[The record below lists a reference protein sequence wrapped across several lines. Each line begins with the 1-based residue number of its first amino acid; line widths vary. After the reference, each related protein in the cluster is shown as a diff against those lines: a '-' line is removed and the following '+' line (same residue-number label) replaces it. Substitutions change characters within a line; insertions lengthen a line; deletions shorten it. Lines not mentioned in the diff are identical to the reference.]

1 MTTTMSTQ
9 VPTGPD
15 AAGFDPVTAPRRTAS
30 RGPGRTVRHVGA
42 LAWRSLLKTYR
53 TPEALIDV
61 TIQPIIFLL
70 LFVYVF
76 GGAVSGSQHAYLQ
89 LVVPG
94 ILVQSLLF
102 GSIAIGVNLNT
113 DIEKGVFDRFRSLPI
128 ARFAPLAGGVLADL
142 LRYVILSVF
151 LFGTATIMGFR
162 IETNWLW
169 AIGAIL
175 FGIAFALCL
184 SWVGV
189 WVGMKAR
196 SAGAVQGIA
205 FLVMFPLTFG
215 SNAYVPT
222 DTLPGWLQAF
232 VKVNPTSHLVDA
244 IRGIMV
250 GGPILSDTLICLA
263 WMAGLLIVFVPLATR
278 AYKRRV

>member
-1 MTTTMSTQ
+1 MTATLTAPDAIALGQ
-9 VPTGPD
+9 RPTG
-15 AAGFDPVTAPRRTAS
+15 RK
-30 RGPGRTVRHVGA
+30 PGRTFRHVGA

-76 GGAVSGSQHAYLQ
+76 GGAVSGNQHDYLQ
-89 LVVPG
+89 YVVPG

-128 ARFAPLAGGVLADL
+128 ARFAPLAGAVLADL
-142 LRYVILSVF
+142 LRYVILTVF
-151 LFGTATIMGFR
+151 LIGTASIMGFR
-162 IETNWLW
+162 VGNPLF
-169 AIGAIL
+169 ALGGVL
-175 FGIAFALCL
+175 FGIAFALSL

-189 WVGMKAR
+189 WIGMKAR
-196 SAGAVQGIA
+196 SSGAVQGIA

-215 SNAYVPT
+215 SNAYVPA
-222 DTLPGWLQAF
+222 DSLPGWLQAF
-232 VKVNPTSHLVDA
+232 VKVNPISHLVEA
-244 IRGIMV
+244 IRGLTV
-250 GGPILSDTLICLA
+250 SGPILQPVLISLA
-263 WMAGLLIVFVPLATR
+263 WMAGLLVVFVPLATR

>member
-1 MTTTMSTQ
+1 MTSTLTA
-9 VPTGPD
+9 PTGRVPD
-15 AAGFDPVTAPRRTAS
+15 ALPIGQRPTGR
-30 RGPGRTVRHVGA
+30 RGPGRVFRHVGA

-76 GGAVSGSQHAYLQ
+76 GGAISGNQHDYLQ
-89 LVVPG
+89 YVVPG

-128 ARFAPLAGGVLADL
+128 ARFAPLAGAVLADL
-142 LRYVILSVF
+142 LRYLILSVF
-151 LFGTATIMGFR
+151 LVGTASIMGFR
-162 IETNWLW
+162 IGTNPL
-169 AIGAIL
+169 AALGGLA
-175 FGIAFALCL
+175 FGIAFALSL

-189 WVGMKAR
+189 WIGMKAR
-196 SAGAVQGIA
+196 SSGAVQGIA

-222 DTLPGWLQAF
+222 ASLPGWLQAF
-232 VKVNPTSHLVDA
+232 VKVNPASHLVEA
-244 IRGIMV
+244 IRGLTV
-250 GGPILSDTLICLA
+250 GGPVLQPVLISLA
-263 WMAGLLIVFVPLATR
+263 WMAGLIVVFVPLATR
-278 AYKRRV
+278 AYRRRV

>member
-1 MTTTMSTQ
+1 MTTA
-9 VPTGPD
+9 VLDPT
-15 AAGFDPVTAPRRTAS
+15 AVRQTSPRAL
-30 RGPGRTVRHVGA
+30 RGVRHIGA

-102 GSIAIGVNLNT
+102 GSIAIGVNLNS

-128 ARFAPLAGGVLADL
+128 ARFAPLAGGVLADV

-162 IETNWLW
+162 VGTNWFW
-169 AIGAIL
+169 ALGGIA
-175 FGIAFALCL
+175 FGIAFALSL

-189 WVGMKAR
+189 WIGMKAR
-196 SAGAVQGIA
+196 SSGAVQGIA

-250 GGPILSDTLICLA
+250 GGPILTDVLISLA
-263 WMAGLLIVFVPLATR
+263 WMAGLLVVFVPLATR

>member
-1 MTTTMSTQ
+1 MTSTLTA
-9 VPTGPD
+9 PSATAPD
-15 AAGFDPVTAPRRTAS
+15 ALPIGQRPAGRRT
-30 RGPGRTVRHVGA
+30 PGRVFRHVGA

-76 GGAVSGSQHAYLQ
+76 GGAVSGNQHAYLQ
-89 LVVPG
+89 YVVPG

-128 ARFAPLAGGVLADL
+128 ARFAPLAGAVLADL
-142 LRYVILSVF
+142 LRYLILTVF
-151 LFGTATIMGFR
+151 LVGTAYIMGFR
-162 IETNWLW
+162 IGTNPLY
-169 AIGAIL
+169 AIGGIG
-175 FGIAFALCL
+175 FGIAFALSL

-189 WVGMKAR
+189 WIGMKAR
-196 SAGAVQGIA
+196 SSGAVQGIA

-222 DTLPGWLQAF
+222 DSLPGWLQAF
-232 VKVNPTSHLVDA
+232 VKVNPASHLVEA
-244 IRGIMV
+244 IRGLTV
-250 GGPILSDTLICLA
+250 GGPILQPVLITLA
-263 WMAGLLIVFVPLATR
+263 WMAGLLVVFVPLATR

>member
-1 MTTTMSTQ
+1 MTTTLSPA
-9 VPTGPD
+9 VPETIALGQR
-15 AAGFDPVTAPRRTAS
+15 TTTRR
-30 RGPGRTVRHVGA
+30 RGRMLRHVGA

-76 GGAVSGSQHAYLQ
+76 GGAVSGNQHAYLQ
-89 LVVPG
+89 YVVPG

-128 ARFAPLAGGVLADL
+128 ARFAPLAGAVIADL
-142 LRYVILSVF
+142 LRYLILSVF
-151 LFGTATIMGFR
+151 LVGTAYIMGFR
-162 IETNWLW
+162 IGTNPLY
-169 AIGAIL
+169 ALGGVA
-175 FGIAFALCL
+175 FGIAFALSL

-189 WVGMKAR
+189 WIGMKAR
-196 SAGAVQGIA
+196 SSGAVQGIA

-222 DTLPGWLQAF
+222 DSLPGWLQAF
-232 VKVNPTSHLVDA
+232 VKVNPASHLVGA
-244 IRGIMV
+244 IRGLTV
-250 GGPILSDTLICLA
+250 GGEILQPVLICLA